1 MMNLEDQ
8 LRCEREC
15 TRLCNDF
22 AWAVDTFHYDAFVSL
37 FTPDGVFDRA
47 GQVSRG
53 GVEIRKFLNARP
65 ADRVTRH
72 VCTNIRIDLVSPE
85 AAAGN
90 CYTLVFQAQAETAAS
105 LPRPTPLPMVVEYH
119 DDYSLTDEGWKIQH
133 RKLKIVFQP

>member
-1 MMNLEDQ
+1 MNLEEK

-37 FTPDGVFDRA
+37 FMPDGVFDRA

-53 GVEIRKFLNARP
+53 GVEIRRFLNARP

-72 VCTNIRIDLVSPE
+72 VCTNIRIDPVSPE
-85 AAAGN
+85 VAVGN
-90 CYTLVFQAQAETAAS
+90 CYTLVFVAQADAAAS
-105 LPRPTPLPMVVEYH
+105 LPLPTPLPMVVEYH
-119 DDYSLTDEGWKIQH
+119 DEYSHSAEGWKIQS